1 MDPEARDDGRR
12 DPDEHDD
19 EAPRW
24 PRYAIALAVLLVVVL
39 VTAWAAGLQLAPPSP
54 DGGSTDAVRLGP
66 ASGEDVGAYLART
79 ADVPAP
85 ADPSPRLALVQFDTT
100 LDPAAAAAA
109 LGRTTPLQAVVRVP
123 FPRVQ
128 TALHQVDTPPA
139 APAAAL
145 AAALTTAGG
154 EAGAAVSTAA
164 GSSSPADARRVTVA
178 RAEAA
183 ALARPG
189 CACLVAAVVRVD
201 PAAVAA
207 VRRGPGVRAVEVAPP
222 GTSRTRLAVSPL
234 LPDQGPGR
242 PDGPVVG
249 PVPDDGPV
257 PGG

>member
-1 MDPEARDDGRR
+1 MGHEERDDEG
-12 DPDEHDD
+12 HDD
-19 EAPRW
+19 DVPRW

-39 VTAWAAGLQLAPPSP
+39 VTAWAAGLQRSGPSP

-79 ADVPAP
+79 AGLPVPT
-85 ADPSPRLALVQFDTT
+85 DPSPRLALVQFDSA
-100 LDPAAAAAA
+100 LDPAAATAA
-109 LGRTTPLQAVVRVP
+109 LVGTTPLQAVVRVP

-139 APAAAL
+139 DPAAAL
-145 AAALTTAGG
+145 QAALTTAGG
-154 EAGAAVSTAA
+154 EAAADA
-164 GSSSPADARRVTVA
+164 GRAGPASSPADARRVAVA

-183 ALARPG
+183 ALGRPG

-201 PAAVAA
+201 PAALPALRRAA
-207 VRRGPGVRAVEVAPP
+207 GVRAVDVAPP

-257 PGG
+257 PPG